1 MEIEL
6 VFGKNVIIWDLDNTL
21 YRETPEFADMLDEAM
36 AKALIED
43 FGVPMTVEECKARV
57 KESYKLY
64 RDGGEMFYRDFHI
77 SQKELSDAYH
87 LRKPVE
93 LIVPYDNL
101 ANRMS
106 QLSAEQFVFT
116 ASNRYASERILKQ
129 IGLYD
134 MFKDRFYSV
143 EDFGQFNKN
152 KDAEIYR
159 QYCRKISKKP
169 EDCLFVDDSYSNLE
183 FAKEAGM
190 TTVRIYYK
198 DNSAKDKTYID
209 MAFRGIN
216 GFLDAALVEIS

>member
-6 VFGKNVIIWDLDNTL
+6 IFGKDVIIWDLDNTL

-36 AKALIED
+36 AKALVED
-43 FGVPMTVEECKARV
+43 FNVPMTIEECKARV
-57 KESYKLY
+57 KESYRLY

-87 LRKPVE
+87 FRKPVE

-101 ANRMS
+101 ANRMAK
-106 QLSAEQFVFT
+106 LPAEQFVFT
-116 ASNRYASERILKQ
+116 ASKRYASERILKQ
-129 IGLYD
+129 IGLLE
-134 MFKDRFYSV
+134 MFKDLFYSV

-159 QYCRKISKKP
+159 QYCRKIGKNP

-209 MAFRGIN
+209 MAFKGIN
-216 GFLDAALVEIS
+216 GFLDAALAQIA